1 MDPVIV
7 MWLPKRLHC
16 LSFSAVGLFLEDGW
30 IFRNDAI
37 RVDVWMTVVI
47 MTFDMR
53 IVGCVADGWVALTLF
68 DVSC

>member
-1 MDPVIV
+1 M
-7 MWLPKRLHC
+7 
-16 LSFSAVGLFLEDGW
+16 GLFLEDGW

-37 RVDVWMTVVI
+37 RVDMWMTVVI

-53 IVGCVADGWVALTLF
+53 IVGCVTDGWVALTLF